1 MKRRDFIF
9 KTILGSLSIYALRDC
24 SAERKEAGQLFP
36 PTLIP
41 ETVDEKTMQALAD
54 TVLPGSDSDPDGEPG
69 ALEAGALIVL
79 FDKSYFAY
87 QFMPLISYFLNNMSE
102 QTYGKDFYELQV
114 GERSQLLE
122 NVEKQVSYVSL
133 LTKFIKGAFYAAFV
147 NDVGYK
153 YMEYPGSNL
162 RYREKDFSFN
172 RPMSNEMTNDGS
184 LP

>member
-1 MKRRDFIF
+1 MKRRDFIL
-9 KTILGSLSIYALRDC
+9 KTILGSLGIYALRDC

-54 TVLPGSDSDPDGEPG
+54 TVLPGSDSDPG
-69 ALEAGALIVL
+69 ALEAGALTVL
-79 FDKSYFAY
+79 FDKSYPAY
-87 QFMPLISYFLNNMSE
+87 QFIPLISYFLNNMSE
-102 QTYGKDFYELQV
+102 QTYGKDFYELHV
-114 GERSQLLE
+114 SERSQLLE

-162 RYREKDFSFN
+162 GYRETDFSFN